1 MRGKNLGFS
10 VSANLCM
17 NDSAH
22 MHMGVNV
29 CVYVCHLLQQY
40 KLCLNHPRDL
50 QFTRC
55 NIHTQMLR
63 LVYQVYSKTHET
75 PVIWYMK
82 TTIQKLHI
90 LSLHGTVSLN
100 RQGMEES
107 NRFFIGQHLN
117 HMPHGH
123 SKEPMD

>member
-29 CVYVCHLLQQY
+29 CVYVCHLLQHS

-50 QFTRC
+50 QFISC

-75 PVIWYMK
+75 PGIWYMK
-82 TTIQKLHI
+82 TTIQVFMV
-90 LSLHGTVSLN
+90 LSL
-100 RQGMEES
+100 
-107 NRFFIGQHLN
+107 
-117 HMPHGH
+117 
-123 SKEPMD
+123 